1 MLHLLV
7 GCDASSQTDRFLFFR
22 CRGGD
27 PDHPTDI
34 WQTQTH
40 KENIP
45 DTEWNVFNFRG
56 VLSLDQALASFLR
69 RKRGDMTFKAFSQ
82 KVGLPPSTLH
92 RLEQGQQ
99 SITLIKLQG
108 LLEKLKCKPSDVF
121 EN

>member
-1 MLHLLV
+1 MLQARPTAF
-7 GCDASSQTDRFLFFR
+7 CSSDFVAVIQTIQLIF
-22 CRGGD
+22 GK
-27 PDHPTDI
+27 
-34 WQTQTH
+34 TQTH

-56 VLSLDQALASFLR
+56 VSSLDQALASFLR